1 MSRAQRACTE
11 EARFAT
17 MVPAG
22 SCVRVYLVCWRLPVC
37 IPSACVHAC
46 VCVCVCL
53 VKCALTT
60 SPCQIKDSCM
70 VGTRETSKHRKK
82 GEKGKLQLEFGNNFF
97 PKSAPEQGEHDGGNT
112 SSIE

>member
-1 MSRAQRACTE
+1 M
-11 EARFAT
+11 
-17 MVPAG
+17 
-22 SCVRVYLVCWRLPVC
+22 
-37 IPSACVHAC
+37 
-46 VCVCVCL
+46 CVCVCL

-82 GEKGKLQLEFGNNFF
+82 GEKGKLQLEFGNDF